1 MKLLIF
7 IFVFFNI
14 ACERVVEVPQETYSK
29 MITHRNL
36 GLAYLEEERFNEAAN
51 EFKTLT
57 QIANNEPLGH
67 ANLGLAYMRMDDEL
81 DNAIS
86 TYAGL
91 PIIDN
96 YIRKLVSP

>member
-14 ACERVVEVPQETYSK
+14 ACERVVKVPQETYSK

-67 ANLGLAYMRMDDEL
+67 ANLGLA
-81 DNAIS
+81 
-86 TYAGL
+86 
-91 PIIDN
+91 
-96 YIRKLVSP
+96 